1 MTRHEEMKVIL
12 ENSTFKLSGGLRGVL
27 VLFVAVGIVGF
38 VVGALGSQPHLA
50 WEALLVNTVFFGGI
64 GFGALTFSVIWQ
76 ITDANWGRPYKR
88 FAEALAEPLL
98 KLIKNLAGS
107 GKGYIFVPAPL
118 SQKRLSQRGYNQ
130 AELLAKLV
138 GEKTGLEVADI
149 LGRRHVKK
157 SQVEVADK
165 EERRNNIKNV
175 FSVSKDAKVPEN
187 IILIDDVITTGATVL
202 EATKVLKRAGAKK
215 VVVFA
220 VAMG

>member
-1 MTRHEEMKVIL
+1 MEIFGSLVDFVFAQSCLKCGARNPFGRTCVVCKTRYTPDLVLAANLFE
-12 ENSTFKLSGGLRGVL
+12 GVL
-27 VLFVAVGIVGF
+27 REAIHLFKYD
-38 VVGALGSQPHLA
+38 
-50 WEALLVNTVFFGGI
+50 
-64 GFGALTFSVIWQ
+64 
-76 ITDANWGRPYKR
+76 DATC